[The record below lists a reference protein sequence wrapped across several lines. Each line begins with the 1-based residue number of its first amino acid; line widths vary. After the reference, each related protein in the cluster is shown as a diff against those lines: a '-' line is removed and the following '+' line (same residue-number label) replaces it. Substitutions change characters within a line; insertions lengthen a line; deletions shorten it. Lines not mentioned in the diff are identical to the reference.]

1 MVVPRRMLTRLFSC
15 FLLGRVTRSSFRRHE
30 IPNMA
35 GARKRDSATSQNWIS
50 FDAIAGSQV
59 SMKSARIRSND
70 RSRVHNVR
78 EKNKRAMQTIS
89 PNNKVF
95 ITFLETVFFF
105 FFFNKS
111 LNQIRSTEEEKHR
124 GEERTTSTRQW
135 FNSRFHPFG
144 SNKLDAERSWG
155 TLIILSLGVHVLRW
169 GQTFV
174 CTYVTVT
181 DTISRS
187 LSLLSC
193 NLTDNKHHETT
204 MDRGRSGLSMFDDS
218 NENPAIG
225 SNVLKEIVRFSS
237 TTNFLK
243 GISRNFHEIREK
255 SNYETVVVIAMSL
268 YVGI

>member
-1 MVVPRRMLTRLFSC
+1 MVVPRRVLTRLFSC
-15 FLLGRVTRSSFRRHE
+15 SLLGRVTRSSFCRRE
-30 IPNMA
+30 IPNMV

-59 SMKSARIRSND
+59 SMESARIGSSD
-70 RSRVHNVR
+70 WSRVYNVR
-78 EKNKRAMQTIS
+78 EKNKQTVQTIS
-89 PNNKVF
+89 PNDKFF
-95 ITFLETVFFF
+95 IMKRFFLKRFFF
-105 FFFNKS
+105 FVKS
-111 LNQIRSTEEEKHR
+111 LNQIRSTEEEKHG
-124 GEERTTSTRQW
+124 GEARTTSARQW

-155 TLIILSLGVHVLRW
+155 TLIILSLGVHVPRW

-174 CTYVTVT
+174 YTYVTVT

-204 MDRGRSGLSMFDDS
+204 IDRGRSGFSMFDDS
-218 NENPAIG
+218 NRNPAIG

-237 TTNFLK
+237 TTSF
-243 GISRNFHEIREK
+243 
-255 SNYETVVVIAMSL
+255 
-268 YVGI
+268 